1 MKQTDLYYRAFREY
15 REITARERE
24 NQNQRRSIASSGT
37 ELDRLDT
44 VKSICNI
51 DEEWVKEIEK
61 GLVFVEKAI
70 REERQFIRNDGEVVP
85 IENPTLDPTQEESPV
100 CFHLF
105 FLFQRV

>member
-24 NQNQRRSIASSGT
+24 NQNQRRSIAASGVDQ
-37 ELDRLDT
+37 DRLET
-44 VKSICNI
+44 VKNICVI

-70 REERQFIRNDGEVVP
+70 REEFYANVREQSELLRNIYEAVKK
-85 IENPTLDPTQEESPV
+85 
-100 CFHLF
+100 
-105 FLFQRV
+105 